1 MRAKALLIAGG
12 KEPVAEVWDYSV
24 KPITGNELSTTGKN
38 GFEKQL
44 SAWYVAEVEE

>member
-24 KPITGNELSTTGKN
+24 KPITGNELSTTGKFRERN
-38 GFEKQL
+38 QN
-44 SAWYVAEVEE
+44 